1 MIKAVFFDI
10 GGTIHTQRATPE
22 CDRAY
27 AEELWSCL
35 RDHGIQTEQSP
46 ALLLPHIDAG
56 AKAYKHFCEERLIE
70 LPQDRIWQEFML
82 KDYDIPPDQLCGLGE
97 QLCYMFDR
105 RRKHIE
111 QRPGLQEMLEG
122 LRQRGLRMG
131 VISNIMSLTFVPR
144 ILEEYGIRDYFRD
157 VTLSSVTGYRKPHAN
172 IFKVS
177 LYQMQSRAGSC
188 AYVGD
193 TFSRDVIGPQN
204 AGFGMTFHIHSFLT
218 ASKDADVPPDV
229 RATYSIGDIY
239 QVYEILR
246 DLRAAERSPQ
256 TCAGSC

>member
-56 AKAYKHFCEERLIE
+56 AKAYKHFCEEKLIE

-122 LRQRGLRMG
+122 LRRRGLRMG

-144 ILEEYGIRDYFRD
+144 ILEEYGIGQYFETL
-157 VTLSSVTGYRKPHAN
+157 VLSSVCGIRKPRAE
-172 IFKVS
+172 IFEIALKETGLDRHEV
-177 LYQMQSRAGSC
+177 C
-188 AYVGD
+188 YVGD
-193 TFSRDVIGPQN
+193 TISRDVRGVRN
-204 AGFGMTFHIHSFLT
+204 ARWPLMIQIDNPLTYHKDKKYRGMGFE
-218 ASKDADVPPDV
+218 PDV
-229 RATYSIGDIY
+229 RIRELSELIPAIEGFNH
-239 QVYEILR
+239 ELEEG
-246 DLRAAERSPQ
+246 A
-256 TCAGSC
+256 

>member
-1 MIKAVFFDI
+1 MIDTVLFDM
-10 GGTIHTQRATPE
+10 GGTLEDIFVDEESRQAASREVVRILQKNGIRVTADERAAAEMLAAGWDRYAAYRDPVQRELKPE
-22 CDRAY
+22 EIWGDYVLRDFGISRGQVEPF
-27 AEELWSCL
+27 AEELAHMWEVTHYHRRL
-35 RDHGIQTEQSP
+35 RP
-46 ALLLPHIDAG
+46 RVP
-56 AKAYKHFCEERLIE
+56 
-70 LPQDRIWQEFML
+70 
-82 KDYDIPPDQLCGLGE
+82 
-97 QLCYMFDR
+97 
-105 RRKHIE
+105 
-111 QRPGLQEMLEG
+111 EMLEG
-122 LRQRGLRMG
+122 LKGLGMKLG
-131 VISNIMSLTFVPR
+131 VISNTASLFQVYE
-144 ILEEYGIRDYFRD
+144 ILEEYGIRDYFQD